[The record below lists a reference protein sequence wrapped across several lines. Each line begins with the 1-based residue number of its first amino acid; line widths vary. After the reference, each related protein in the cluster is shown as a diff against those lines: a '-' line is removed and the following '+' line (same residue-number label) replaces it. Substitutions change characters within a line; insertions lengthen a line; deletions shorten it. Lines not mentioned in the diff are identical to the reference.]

1 MSARQIILTGY
12 AVIVTTGLIVGVLA
26 HRSNR
31 IATVGDVIDWILQT
45 RSGRIALFAAWA
57 WLGLHFL
64 G

>member
-1 MSARQIILTGY
+1 MSTRQIILVGY
-12 AVIVTTGLIVGVLA
+12 SVIGAAGLIVGLLS
-26 HRSNR
+26 HRTSR
-31 IATVGDVIDWILQT
+31 IATIGDVIDWVLQT